1 MPRKTDPRV
10 ITYDEQA
17 AYAVQAL
24 VRGEANEGQ
33 QQYFVDW
40 LVSRAS
46 DTYGEPF
53 DPEST
58 RLTDY
63 QLGRRSVGLAV
74 VKHINANIGK
84 LKEAKAD
91 G

>member
-10 ITYDEQA
+10 REYDEQV
-17 AYAVQAL
+17 AYVVQAL

-33 QQYFVDW
+33 QKQFLEW
-40 LVSRAS
+40 LVHKAC

-53 DPEST
+53 DPDNA